1 MTDTL
6 QPVPDARGRFG
17 TFGGRYV
24 PEVLIP
30 ALEELEAAWRQL
42 RADESFQAEFRS
54 ILADFV
60 GRPTPLTYA
69 ARLSGQLG
77 YRVWLKREDLSHT
90 GAHKINNTIGQV
102 LLARRLGKRRI
113 IAETGAGQHGVA
125 TATACALFGLPCAV
139 YMGEEDTVRQA
150 VNVERMKLLGAEVV
164 PVTTGSK
171 TLKDAINEALRDWA
185 ATVTDTHYVIGSV
198 VGPHPFPAMVRDFQR
213 VIGDE
218 ARAQFTDAEGGDP
231 DVVAACVGGGSNAI
245 GMFTAFVPGTARLV
259 GVEAGGGGDDRHC
272 RSLSAGSPGVL
283 HGSRM
288 YLLQD
293 VHGQV
298 LPTHSIS
305 AGLDYPGVGPEH
317 SWLKDS
323 GRAEYTSATDD
334 EAIAG
339 FLALSR
345 SEGILPA
352 LEPSHVIGWLL
363 GRPLPEGTRV
373 AVCLSGRGDKD
384 LETVRTWLREHP
396 SGDAP

>member
-42 RADESFQAEFRS
+42 RADEGFQAEFRS

-69 ARLSGQLG
+69 ARLSDQLG

-102 LLARRLGKRRI
+102 LLAKRLGKRRI

-125 TATACALFGLPCAV
+125 TATACALFGLPCVV

-164 PVTTGSK
+164 PVTTGSM

-218 ARAQFTDAEGGDP
+218 ARAQFARRGGRRPRRGGRLRRRRVQRDRHVHRVRPRNGAP
-231 DVVAACVGGGSNAI
+231 DRRRSRRRGRRPALPFAVGGEPRRA
-245 GMFTAFVPGTARLV
+245 ARRR
-259 GVEAGGGGDDRHC
+259 GC
-272 RSLSAGSPGVL
+272 TC
-283 HGSRM
+283 SRTRT
-288 YLLQD
+288 
-293 VHGQV
+293 VRW

-305 AGLDYPGVGPEH
+305 AG
-317 SWLKDS
+317 STT
-323 GRAEYTSATDD
+323 RASA
-334 EAIAG
+334 
-339 FLALSR
+339 
-345 SEGILPA
+345 
-352 LEPSHVIGWLL
+352 PS
-363 GRPLPEGTRV
+363 TR
-373 AVCLSGRGDKD
+373 G
-384 LETVRTWLREHP
+384 
-396 SGDAP
+396 